1 MGYFQHHL
9 PYTLCIYMEGL
20 CYKCSYL
27 VGLAAALADEKRQ
40 EFHPERLEKSAY
52 MFSSPLLS

>member
-1 MGYFQHHL
+1 
-9 PYTLCIYMEGL
+9 MEGL

-52 MFSSPLLS
+52 MFSSSLLS